1 MAVSKRNT
9 YFEFQSAFMNTQNQH
24 LDALQDI
31 KKMMERSSRFIS
43 LSGLSGI
50 AAGCCA
56 LVGAWFARHII
67 ITNLDKAEYSKALMD
82 LGIRGIDVRAYFDL
96 LTEKLFIV
104 AAITFIAAFSLAFLF
119 TYLKSKKEATP
130 IWGNA
135 SKRLLLNVSIPMIVG
150 AVFVLKLLQE
160 GWVGLVAP
168 SCLIFY
174 GLSLVHASKYTLGE
188 VRYLGYGQII
198 LGIIN
203 LWFVGKGLYFWAVGF
218 GVLHI
223 VYGAMMWWK
232 YERN

>member
-1 MAVSKRNT
+1 
-9 YFEFQSAFMNTQNQH
+9 MNTQNQH

-50 AAGCCA
+50 AAGSCA
-56 LVGAWFARHII
+56 LIGACYARYII
-67 ITNLDKAEYSKALMD
+67 VSNLTKSTYSKDLAD
-82 LGIRGIDVRAYFDL
+82 LGIYGIDSRLYFEQ
-96 LTEKLFIV
+96 LTDKLFMV
-104 AAITFIAAFSLAFLF
+104 AAFTFIAAFTLASLF
-119 TYLKSKKEATP
+119 TYLKSKKEG
-130 IWGNA
+130 ISFWGKA
-135 SKRLLLNVSIPMIVG
+135 SKRLMFNVSIPMIAG
-150 AVFVLKLLQE
+150 GIFVLKLLE
-160 GWVGLVAP
+160 NGFISLVAP

-198 LGIIN
+198 LGLIN
-203 LWFVGKGLYFWAVGF
+203 LWFVGKGLYFWAAGF

-223 VYGAMMWWK
+223 LYGAIMWWK